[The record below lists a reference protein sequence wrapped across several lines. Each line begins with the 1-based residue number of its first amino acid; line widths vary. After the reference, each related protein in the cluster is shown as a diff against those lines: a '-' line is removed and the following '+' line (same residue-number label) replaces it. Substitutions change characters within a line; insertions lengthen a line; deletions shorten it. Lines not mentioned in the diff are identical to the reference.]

1 MKNERSAAE
10 QTIVF
15 YCPLNSQHGGRSLC
29 KSFSTLA
36 FVALLVALVVFPR
49 CAAEA
54 APTTKKT
61 AAKTPPKT
69 SSKSKKRRKAPPKA
83 PPVSAKARAEA
94 LDAVENSLA
103 RAAELSIENPAAL
116 VPFFEQ
122 LYRHSHGEAEGP
134 VRIIHYG
141 DSHTAADEWTGA
153 IRALFQGQFGDGGS
167 GYSLAGRPWRSYRH
181 IGIRAGG
188 TLGWYSDGLFGRQ
201 GDGRYGLGGVSV
213 STRRPRESV
222 FLEAEAENVELFY
235 LRQPGGGTLRL
246 TDNGVA
252 VDKIS
257 TDGELGPAYFRYKP
271 AEAGTH
277 RLELTTL
284 ERAPVRLF
292 GWVAEKDK
300 GVTYEPMGIN
310 GASASIVFRW
320 DEETLASNL
329 ARRAPAL
336 VVLAYGTNEASNKD
350 WNLENY
356 REMFSTLI
364 GRFRAALPAAT
375 ILVLGPP
382 DRQYRTKGKWLPFDR
397 MDAIVEAQRQ
407 AAIANGC
414 AFWDTR
420 EKMGGKGS
428 MKEWTLSGLAQYDH
442 VHFTGPGYRRMGYI
456 FFRDLMTQY
465 ETYTALR
472 SQLQIPVEPKQA
484 DNGHTDKDR

>member
-1 MKNERSAAE
+1 MKSL
-10 QTIVF
+10 
-15 YCPLNSQHGGRSLC
+15 PL
-29 KSFSTLA
+29 A
-36 FVALLVALVVFPR
+36 ALLLALMAFPHF
-49 CAAEA
+49 A
-54 APTTKKT
+54 APAAPAKKT
-61 AAKTPPKT
+61 AA
-69 SSKSKKRRKAPPKA
+69 SKSKKRRKTVPKA

-103 RAAELSIENPAAL
+103 RAAQLSIENPAAL

-122 LYRHSHGEAEGP
+122 LYRHGNGEAEGP
-134 VRIIHYG
+134 VRVIHYG

-181 IGIRAGG
+181 IGVRVGG
-188 TLGWYSDGLFGRQ
+188 TQGWYSDGLFGRT

-222 FLEAEAENVELFY
+222 FLEAEAESVELFY
-235 LRQPGGGTLRL
+235 LRQPGGGSLRF
-246 TDNGVA
+246 TDNGA
-252 VDKIS
+252 PVDRIS
-257 TDGELGPAYFRYKP
+257 TAGELGPAYFRYKP
-271 AEAGTH
+271 SEPGTH

-284 ERAPVRLF
+284 DRAPVRLF
-292 GWVAEKDK
+292 GWVAEKEK
-300 GVTYEPMGIN
+300 GITYEPMGIN

-320 DEETLASNL
+320 EEETLASNL

-356 REMFSTLI
+356 REMFSALI
-364 GRFRAALPAAT
+364 GRFRAALPSAA

-382 DRQYRTKGKWLPFDR
+382 DRQYRANGKWIPFDR

-407 AAIANGC
+407 AAHALGC

-428 MKEWTLSGLAQYDH
+428 MKEWTVSGLAQWDH
-442 VHFTGPGYRRMGYI
+442 VHFTAPGYRRMGYI

-465 ETYTALR
+465 ETYTVLR
-472 SQLQIPVEPKQA
+472 SQLQIPAEPKQA
-484 DNGHTDKDR
+484 ENGHTDKDR

>member
-1 MKNERSAAE
+1 MRWP
-10 QTIVF
+10 
-15 YCPLNSQHGGRSLC
+15 PL
-29 KSFSTLA
+29 A
-36 FVALLVALVVFPR
+36 ALLLAPLVFPHAP
-49 CAAEA
+49 AA
-54 APTTKKT
+54 
-61 AAKTPPKT
+61 AAKKAA
-69 SSKSKKRRKAPPKA
+69 SSKTPARKASSKASKKKRKSVPKA
-83 PPVSAKARAEA
+83 PPVSVKERAEA
-94 LDAVENSLA
+94 LDAVDASLE
-103 RAAELSIENPAAL
+103 RAAALSIEGAAAL

-122 LYRHSHGEAEGP
+122 LYRHTNGETEGP

-167 GYSLAGRPWRSYRH
+167 GYSLAGRPWRTYRH
-181 IGIRAGG
+181 IGVRAGG
-188 TLGWYSDGLFGRQ
+188 TLGWYSDGLFGRP

-213 STRRPRESV
+213 STRRARESV
-222 FLEAEAENVELFY
+222 FLEADAENVELFY
-235 LRQPGGGTLRL
+235 LRQPGGGSLRL
-246 TDNGVA
+246 TDNGEPVER
-252 VDKIS
+252 IS
-257 TDGELGPAYFRYKP
+257 TDGELGAAYFRYKP
-271 AEAGTH
+271 AEPGTH

-292 GWVAEKDK
+292 GWVAEKQK

-336 VVLAYGTNEASNKD
+336 VVLAYGTNEASNRD

-356 REMFSTLI
+356 REMFSTMI
-364 GRFRAALPAAT
+364 DRFRVALPAAA

-382 DRQYRTKGKWLPFDR
+382 DRQFRAKGKWIPFDR

-407 AAIANGC
+407 AALANGC

-428 MKEWTLSGLAQYDH
+428 MKQWTVSGMAQYDH
-442 VHFTGPGYRRMGYI
+442 VHFTAPGYRRMGYI
-456 FFRDLMTQY
+456 FFRDIMTQY
-465 ETYTALR
+465 ETYTAVR
-472 SQLQIPVEPKQA
+472 AQLQIPAEPKQV